1 MERMDGIRLD
11 ILNGREPNVEHHIP
25 TGECFLIGWHQGV
38 GFDNTRNGGECFLTV
53 IRHSGSSGI
62 SGPLIDQLYENSA
75 NYHAKDD
82 SVDACDG

>member
-1 MERMDGIRLD
+1 
-11 ILNGREPNVEHHIP
+11 
-25 TGECFLIGWHQGV
+25 
-38 GFDNTRNGGECFLTV
+38 LTV